1 MSPPFPS
8 GGGQQLA
15 LSNGSAEQM
24 LLVARIMSGQSEGG
38 RDGCKVTTNQTG
50 GAAG

>member
-24 LLVARIMSGQSEGG
+24 LLVARIMSGQGEGG
-38 RDGCKVTTNQTG
+38 GM
-50 GAAG
+50 GAR